1 MFNINYLCLVSF
13 SLCLFLGIQG
23 INKFNLAL
31 YIFFQ
36 GREGGGGR
44 EKPLQ
49 SNLNPYLI
57 LDINHLSIFFI
68 SLFYNLQG
76 IK

>member
-1 MFNINYLCLVSF
+1 MFNINCLCLVSF

-31 YIFFQ
+31 YIFF
-36 GREGGGGR
+36 RGGKVGR

-49 SNLNPYLI
+49 SNLKPYFI

-68 SLFYNLQG
+68 YLFYNLQG